1 MTVDPSRVIRVAFVG
16 SANLDEYMIN
26 LLDRGPGTYQ
36 TVGVNRHMYD
46 YVITSNGDGWNHV
59 RMVFEP
65 DHGFKVRVNS
75 IRFLLDSKLET
86 GNKFYLSNI
95 ALIEH
100 SATPYGFTPAVQGNG
115 LDCCYSVVGALAIGG
130 AVTIPIVLKKKK
142 DFIKKG
148 EFRKETVR

>member
-1 MTVDPSRVIRVAFVG
+1 
-16 SANLDEYMIN
+16 
-26 LLDRGPGTYQ
+26 
-36 TVGVNRHMYD
+36 MYD

-100 SATPYGFTPAVQGNG
+100 SATPYGFTPAVQGNVDWIVAG
-115 LDCCYSVVGALAIGG
+115 SVVGALAIGG
-130 AVTIPIVLKKKK
+130 AVTIPIVLKK
-142 DFIKKG
+142 
-148 EFRKETVR
+148 RKRIL